1 MKEKLFSKAS
11 DAVLSR
17 AFREIGL
24 KSTVLKER
32 GDSADVLAES
42 LFHGYTLVADAKAF
56 RMSRTAKNQKDFK
69 DTVAGQRVE
78 RKKAQSSE
86 SLKPS
91 KGEQIFEVLALGLV
105 KQLKAG
111 KGPML
116 SNVVLEDGERKTNDD
131 VIAQVLAAKDLSLDG
146 FVTYLERSPDPLLRA
161 DRAAHQFCL
170 RIKD

>member
-1 MKEKLFSKAS
+1 MTVKETSPGIEKKAS
-11 DAVLSR
+11 Q
-17 AFREIGL
+17 
-24 KSTVLKER
+24 KEAANKCTQTNKKP
-32 GDSADVLAES
+32 SE
-42 LFHGYTLVADAKAF
+42 
-56 RMSRTAKNQKDFK
+56 NEKDFK

-131 VIAQVLAAKDLSLDG
+131 VIAQVLKTKELSLEA
-146 FVTYLERSPDPLLRA
+146 FLTYLERSPDPLLRS
-161 DRAAHQFCL
+161 DRAGHQFCL